1 MASTAQDFINHYSQ
15 ISNYKYITK
24 TKQGVIQLHQC
35 DPAYME
41 LTDRF
46 QHIPGKVITFYKE
59 QKIFNLPYFPSSDTG
74 KCVIL
79 KAENR

>member
-1 MASTAQDFINHYSQ
+1 MTAQSFINHFSQ

-35 DPAYME
+35 EPTYHE

-46 QHIPGKVITFYKE
+46 QHLVGKTITLYKE
-59 QKIFNLPYFPSSDTG
+59 QKFFHVPYFPSSDNG
-74 KCVIL
+74 KFVIL
-79 KAENR
+79 KTENK